1 MGGQNHEKFSKREI
15 QVSQNAHIYHRKS
28 ISAAL
33 TNTCVAPSVS
43 TLACAEDSFVMGEF
57 DQQRY
62 MVLFWVT
69 HRGGTLPRQRDQ
81 LLGVCIS

>member
-15 QVSQNAHIYHRKS
+15 QVSQNAHIYHGKS

-69 HRGGTLPRQRDQ
+69 HRGGTLPR
-81 LLGVCIS
+81 